1 MNENLNMVWY
11 IVPIVANNTLYNT
24 IYYNETSSDFVDS
37 VIVPLSNENL
47 FVQNCIDD
55 QEDNVIG
62 LVSFNLINEQNNS
75 IINIDG
81 ESNGIYV
88 MILF

>member
-47 FVQNCIDD
+47 FV
-55 QEDNVIG
+55 
-62 LVSFNLINEQNNS
+62 
-75 IINIDG
+75 
-81 ESNGIYV
+81 
-88 MILF
+88 